1 MMKSLLA
8 GLTLAAICL
17 SLNPVFA
24 QDNRT
29 TAGNVVD
36 RETLMAFVEGAKDSL
51 EGAADFAAVGRLTQA
66 FRTEGDWKAGPVY
79 LVILTGEG
87 LVQFHAADVTVE
99 EKNVIDLE
107 DDRGAKIVRDMLAA
121 AAEDGGFVEYYWDD
135 PTMEDD
141 DLPRLT
147 YSVPVTIVG
156 LEFVLVG
163 GFHMDLSDVDAEPN
177 IFELLEVTA
186 RDVKDR
192 ESLRAFV
199 EGLRVLVPFIEERG
213 YPYLAT
219 VQAAIRTEGE
229 DFKHG
234 SIYIFVIN
242 TSGILIF
249 HGTAD
254 ASSFGENMIDVE
266 DVNGVKI
273 VREIIATAE
282 TGGGFVKYYWDNPA
296 VIGDEDT
303 RSPKLSYVIP
313 IQIFGQTFVVGAGIY
328 LDSDIAFE
336 EIAQVDVQVV
346 GDDDPGR
353 LLTVEVSRSISGRA
367 PVYAWRETTDETGR
381 AVVRVTP
388 DEQRRVNGMYRA
400 RVRTSDG
407 AAIAS
412 WSSIPL
418 MPGMRV
424 TYEVNLNGDVRAI
437 ASLAASLGPNR
448 PNPFNPATTIR
459 YSLNESAD
467 VNLAIYNLLGQEVR
481 LLVRQVQPA
490 GSYTV
495 VWDGRD
501 AAGRQVSTGV
511 YLYRLQAGADVVTRK
526 MVMAK

>member
-1 MMKSLLA
+1 
-8 GLTLAAICL
+8 
-17 SLNPVFA
+17 
-24 QDNRT
+24 
-29 TAGNVVD
+29 
-36 RETLMAFVEGAKDSL
+36 
-51 EGAADFAAVGRLTQA
+51 
-66 FRTEGDWKAGPVY
+66 
-79 LVILTGEG
+79 
-87 LVQFHAADVTVE
+87 
-99 EKNVIDLE
+99 
-107 DDRGAKIVRDMLAA
+107 
-121 AAEDGGFVEYYWDD
+121 
-135 PTMEDD
+135 
-141 DLPRLT
+141 
-147 YSVPVTIVG
+147 
-156 LEFVLVG
+156 
-163 GFHMDLSDVDAEPN
+163 
-177 IFELLEVTA
+177 
-186 RDVKDR
+186 
-192 ESLRAFV
+192 V

-254 ASSFGENMIDVE
+254 PSSFGENMIDVE

-282 TGGGFVKYYWDNPA
+282 AGGGFVKYYWDNPA

-313 IQIFGQTFVVGAGIY
+313 IHIFGQTFVVGAGIY

-346 GDDDPGR
+346 GDGDPGR

-367 PVYAWRETTDETGR
+367 PVYAWRETTDETGH

-407 AAIAS
+407 AIVAS

-418 MPGMRV
+418 MPGRRV

-448 PNPFNPATTIR
+448 PNPFNPATSIR
-459 YSLNESAD
+459 YSLSEA
-467 VNLAIYNLLGQEVR
+467 VEVKLAIYNLLGQEIR
-481 LLVRQVQPA
+481 SLVQQFQPA

-501 AAGRQVSTGV
+501 AVGRLVSTGL
-511 YLYRLQAGADVVTRK
+511 YMYRLQAGADVVTRK
-526 MVMAK
+526 MVLAK